1 MSIMGGRGRECGGS
15 KMEWKR
21 QKEDKRGSVVGKQ
34 SVRAAVVEKRAEE
47 EWSACGGGKES
58 NNFRRHY
65 AGGGHKLRLM
75 VTTVWPVLL
84 LVSSSLLI
92 LGCTSNSLEDRLTTV
107 DSSDIEITRAGSWW
121 KPWTPTLTKPLAF
134 LRRTDSLLSHGDLAA
149 ENVDSEYGV
158 AQMEVTPTRR
168 LNGDGLKCIYGSSDD
183 ANPSLCHGPNTA
195 LPDTISFTLNFPNDP
210 DFKSSKSTCVAQV
223 IQQAHLRPGSTT
235 LLRTNAAEQ
244 LGEGPSKITKPVA
257 NMLLKKHVV
266 RLSSSSPGDPLTDDQ
281 KSILLDFIGH
291 ANGRGNNA
299 ESMNSSLVFEDNE
312 TEFLN
317 FFGEEMEKR
326 HAEKK
331 VEYEKVVVRADSWMP
346 EAGCRLMSN
355 VFLANLEDR
364 GEDALPEELLKKDK
378 NPLGHACVLQYKVE
392 FEKTR
397 KKPAKR
403 VVLVW
408 LDAENGALS
417 SFDFTNVVDSFREVR
432 VFMTGENPQ
441 KAALLVGYSIERDTV
456 HAQQIRL
463 RKTDESLFKA
473 AVQLAMGIVSQLVG
487 TAAYLLIEDPEV
499 LAVVQ
504 RKIENTT
511 TIKQNQQTLSQVQYG
526 RNTWSTLPKLAVGN
540 GVSLELRHH
549 LYVEFGGEI
558 PEEPDSPEVENSSSK
573 EAAGFFRISR
583 GSALLSLPKPVEGD
597 NGRNLH
603 KLPSCVA
610 QIIYRT
616 NIGSTWTIADDSDR
630 AILLMMEIG
639 RAADDVKN
647 VSKDWRLRLIVKA
660 SAANAIINQRE
671 AEVQNNTSTVF
682 ESAHA
687 VVQAVS
693 TLTVSFH
700 QIKDIK
706 DEKLLGHIPNDF
718 SNWSSNKV
726 GTCQKI
732 VGTKRRPSKLICW
745 WVETELR
752 GAVLVIESSNGRRQ
766 DVKTANLYMVGDLN
780 DDQAFSAARLV
791 AVASLPHG
799 CRWCGKFAR
808 WNIEVLGAN
817 VDKPRAARFL
827 LGLAQGLGIDGGNK
841 RRDLKLAVHDA
852 EVFSNIQEAFFDDI
866 MNNVT

>member
-526 RNTWSTLPKLAVGN
+526 RDVMLTVGN
-540 GVSLELRHH
+540 GVS
-549 LYVEFGGEI
+549 FEI
-558 PEEPDSPEVENSSSK
+558 QRKMPFQFVGKQHAS
-573 EAAGFFRISR
+573 G
-583 GSALLSLPKPVEGD
+583 LSVSYRL
-597 NGRNLH
+597 
-603 KLPSCVA
+603 SC
-610 QIIYRT
+610 
-616 NIGSTWTIADDSDR
+616 
-630 AILLMMEIG
+630 
-639 RAADDVKN
+639 
-647 VSKDWRLRLIVKA
+647 
-660 SAANAIINQRE
+660 
-671 AEVQNNTSTVF
+671 
-682 ESAHA
+682 
-687 VVQAVS
+687 
-693 TLTVSFH
+693 
-700 QIKDIK
+700 
-706 DEKLLGHIPNDF
+706 
-718 SNWSSNKV
+718 
-726 GTCQKI
+726 C
-732 VGTKRRPSKLICW
+732 
-745 WVETELR
+745 
-752 GAVLVIESSNGRRQ
+752 
-766 DVKTANLYMVGDLN
+766 
-780 DDQAFSAARLV
+780 
-791 AVASLPHG
+791 
-799 CRWCGKFAR
+799 
-808 WNIEVLGAN
+808 
-817 VDKPRAARFL
+817 
-827 LGLAQGLGIDGGNK
+827 
-841 RRDLKLAVHDA
+841 
-852 EVFSNIQEAFFDDI
+852 
-866 MNNVT
+866 